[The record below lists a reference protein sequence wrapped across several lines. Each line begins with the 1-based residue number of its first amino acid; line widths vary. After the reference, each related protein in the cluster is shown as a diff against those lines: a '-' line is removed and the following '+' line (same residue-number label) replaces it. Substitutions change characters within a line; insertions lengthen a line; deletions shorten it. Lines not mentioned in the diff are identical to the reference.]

1 MNDIAIFV
9 RNLPR
14 FPFAECAK
22 NGIDPDMFFPDNKQ
36 QTAEVIHALRKIC
49 GQCVHR
55 KECFTYAIREG
66 INHGV
71 WAGSL
76 PEERAFLAGLT
87 EHKPDI
93 ENLAQRIERFAAKG
107 LMQHQIAKEMGFSE
121 LEIATILTLA
131 GRKEASSRKE
141 ESSPSA
147 SSRSSVLGQ

>member
-1 MNDIAIFV
+1 MNNVAIFV
-9 RNLPR
+9 RTLPR
-14 FPFAECAK
+14 FPMEECAK

-93 ENLAQRIERFAAKG
+93 ENLAQRIERLAAKG
-107 LMQHQIAKEMGFSE
+107 LMQHQIAKEMGFGE
-121 LEIATILTLA
+121 LEISTILTLA
-131 GRKEASSRKE
+131 GRKEASSTEKSSSIV
-141 ESSPSA
+141 SSPS
-147 SSRSSVLGQ
+147 SPSVR